1 MRHENSFRQANG
13 KFLAKLDSQYP
24 LSVCDIGARLHAHE
38 SSGRSG
44 TTHTAARQTMTFQSR
59 DAVLDSIDSEIA
71 IIDRAGVI
79 IYVNQ
84 AWRDFA
90 CSNGLPANHSGMGT
104 NYLQVCRG
112 PDRDEDDESLRIY
125 NGICAVLSGN
135 APTFACEYP
144 CHSPTEQRWFA
155 MRVCP
160 VRGHPEHLLISH
172 DNITQRCLADAPLVA
187 GKADAQEAALHT
199 QTILDNMVDGVITI
213 SAQGLM
219 ESFNKAA
226 SRIFDFAPEDVLGH
240 NVNMLMPQPHR
251 GQHDSYL
258 HNYLSTGVERVMGA
272 PREVEGQR
280 RDGTRFPMSLS
291 VSKIARAGQPI
302 FIGLVRDI
310 TLRRAYEDEIRR
322 LAFYD
327 PLTHLPN
334 RRLLMDRLKHAITT
348 SDRTGQHGA
357 LMFLDLDHFK
367 QLNDSL
373 GHDVGDLLLQHVAQ
387 RLQACVREI
396 DSVARLGGDE
406 FVVLLEGLSI
416 HAHEAAAQTEVIA
429 GKILHALAQPYTLR
443 EHAHSSTPSI
453 GVVLF
458 MESNETVDD
467 VLKKADV
474 AMYQAKAAGRNTMRF
489 FDPAM
494 QATASAHAALEQDMR
509 QGLVRGEFV
518 LHYQIQVQMD
528 AQGHTTTTG
537 AEALVRWQHPARGMV
552 PPGEF
557 IGLAEDT
564 GMILP
569 LGQWVLE
576 TACTQLVA
584 WAQVP
589 HTAHWSLAINVSAA
603 QFAQADFVDRIS
615 AALRKTG
622 ANAAL
627 LKLELTESMLMDNV
641 EDIIVKMNA
650 IKLHGVRLSLDDF
663 GTGYSSLSCLK
674 RLPLDQLKIDQ
685 SFVRDLLT
693 DPNDAVIARTVV
705 ALGHSLGLKVIAEGV
720 ETLEQRNILAS
731 MGCDAFQ
738 GYYFGRPAPAPEL
751 AGFIGQIGL

>member
-1 MRHENSFRQANG
+1 MT
-13 KFLAKLDSQYP
+13 
-24 LSVCDIGARLHAHE
+24 LHAH
-38 SSGRSG
+38 
-44 TTHTAARQTMTFQSR
+44 
-59 DAVLDSIDSEIA
+59 DAVLDSIDSQIA
-71 IIDRAGVI
+71 IINRAGVI
-79 IYVNQ
+79 VYLNR

-90 CSNGLPANHSGMGT
+90 RDNGMPADHSGLNT
-104 NYLQVCRG
+104 NYLHVCR
-112 PDRDEDDESLRIY
+112 PLEDDAQSQHVY
-125 NGICAVLSGN
+125 DGICAVLKGTTPS
-135 APTFACEYP
+135 FDCEYP
-144 CHSPTEQRWFA
+144 CHSPTEQRWFE
-155 MRVCP
+155 MRVRQLHE
-160 VRGHPEHLLISH
+160 VADQYVVSH
-172 DNITQRCLADAPLVA
+172 VNITRRRLAQDQLIA
-187 GKADAQEAALHT
+187 GQAAVQEAAQHT

-219 ESFNKAA
+219 QSFNKAA
-226 SRIFDFAPEDVLGH
+226 SRIFGYAPEDVLGR
-240 NVNMLMPQPHR
+240 NVSMLMPQPHR
-251 GQHDSYL
+251 GQHDGYL
-258 HNYLSTGVERVMGA
+258 RNYHNTGVERVMKA

-280 RDGTRFPMSLS
+280 RDGTLFPMSLS
-291 VSKIARAGQPI
+291 VSKITRAGLPV
-302 FIGLVRDI
+302 FIGLVRDV
-310 TLRRAYEDEIRR
+310 TQRRAYEDEIRR

-334 RRLLMDRLKHAITT
+334 RRLLMDRLKHAIATT
-348 SDRTGQHGA
+348 DRTGQHGA

-373 GHDVGDLLLQHVAQ
+373 GHDVGDLLLQQVAT

-406 FVVLLEGLSI
+406 FVVLLESLSI
-416 HAHEAAAQTEVIA
+416 HPQEAAAQTELIA
-429 GKILHALAQPYTLR
+429 SKIVLALGKPYELR
-443 EHAHSSTPSI
+443 EHAYTSTPSI
-453 GVVLF
+453 GIVVF
-458 MESNETVDD
+458 MQDHETMDD

-474 AMYQAKAAGRNTMRF
+474 AMYQAKASGRNTFCF

-494 QATASAHAALEQDMR
+494 QANASAHAALEQDLR

-528 AQGHTTTTG
+528 AVGHTSTTG
-537 AEALVRWQHPARGMV
+537 AEALVRWCHPTLGMV
-552 PPGEF
+552 PPAQF
-557 IGLAEDT
+557 IGLAEET

-584 WAQVP
+584 WAQAP
-589 HTAHWSLAINVSAA
+589 DTAHWSLAINVSAA
-603 QFAQADFVDRIS
+603 QFAQADFVDRVS
-615 AALRKTG
+615 AALHKTG
-622 ANAAL
+622 ANPAL

-693 DPNDAVIARTVV
+693 DPNDAVIASTVV

-720 ETLEQRNILAS
+720 ETLEQRDILAS
-731 MGCDAFQ
+731 IGCDAFQ
-738 GYYFGRPAPAPEL
+738 GYYFGRPAPACQL
-751 AGFIGQIGL
+751 AHFSS

>member
-1 MRHENSFRQANG
+1 MHVSTGQPTG
-13 KFLAKLDSQYP
+13 
-24 LSVCDIGARLHAHE
+24 VCVAWRVGAIGTGGSAAMTLH
-38 SSGRSG
+38 
-44 TTHTAARQTMTFQSR
+44 SR
-59 DAVLDSIDSEIA
+59 DAVLDSIDRQIA
-71 IIDRAGVI
+71 VIDRTGTIV
-79 IYVNQ
+79 YVNR

-90 CSNGLPANHSGMGT
+90 RDNGMPADHGGVDT
-104 NYLQVCRG
+104 NYLHACRSLEH
-112 PDRDEDDESLRIY
+112 DVESLRIY
-125 NGICAVLSGN
+125 DGISAVLAGGT
-135 APTFACEYP
+135 PTFGCEYP

-155 MRVCP
+155 MRVCA
-160 VRGHPEHLLISH
+160 VHGHTEHFLISH
-172 DNITQRCLADAPLVA
+172 DDITHRWLADAQLI
-187 GKADAQEAALHT
+187 ADQAAMQEAAQHT

-213 SAQGLM
+213 NAQGLM
-219 ESFNKAA
+219 QSFNQAA
-226 SRIFDFAPEDVLGH
+226 SRMFGFAPDEVLGH
-240 NVNMLMPQPHR
+240 NVSMLMPQPHR
-251 GQHDSYL
+251 GQHDGYL
-258 HNYLSTGVERVMGA
+258 HNYHSTGVARIMGA

-280 RDGTRFPMSLS
+280 RDGTPFPMSLS
-291 VSKIARAGQPI
+291 VSKITRAGQPI
-302 FIGLVRDI
+302 FIGLVRDV
-310 TLRRAYEDEIRR
+310 TERREYEDEIRR

-334 RRLLMDRLKHAITT
+334 RRLLMDRLKHAITA

-373 GHDVGDLLLQHVAQ
+373 GHDVGDLLLQQVAK

-406 FVVLLEGLSI
+406 FVVLLEALSI
-416 HAHEAAAQTEVIA
+416 HPQEAAAQTEAIA
-429 GKILHALAQPYTLR
+429 SKILYALGHSYALR
-443 EHAHSSTPSI
+443 EHSHNSTPSI
-453 GVVLF
+453 GIVVF
-458 MESNETVDD
+458 MESHETMDD

-474 AMYQAKAAGRNTMRF
+474 AMYQAKAAGRNTFRF

-518 LHYQIQVQMD
+518 LHYQIQVQID
-528 AQGHTTTTG
+528 AQGHTATTG
-537 AEALVRWQHPARGMV
+537 AEALVRWKHPVRGMV
-552 PPGEF
+552 PPAQF
-557 IGLAEDT
+557 IGLAEET

-584 WAQVP
+584 WARVP
-589 HTAHWSLAINVSAA
+589 DTAHWSLAVNVSAA
-603 QFAQADFVDRIS
+603 QFAQADFVDRVS
-615 AALRKTG
+615 AALQKTG
-622 ANAAL
+622 ANPAL

-650 IKLHGVRLSLDDF
+650 IKTHGVRLSLDDF

-720 ETLEQRNILAS
+720 ETLEQRDILAS
-731 MGCDAFQ
+731 IGCDAFQ
-738 GYYFGRPAPAPEL
+738 GYYFGRPVPASEMEH
-751 AGFIGQIGL
+751 FSS

>member
-1 MRHENSFRQANG
+1 MT
-13 KFLAKLDSQYP
+13 
-24 LSVCDIGARLHAHE
+24 LH
-38 SSGRSG
+38 
-44 TTHTAARQTMTFQSR
+44 SR
-59 DAVLDSIDSEIA
+59 DAVLDSIDSQIA
-71 IIDRAGVI
+71 IIDRAGVVV
-79 IYVNQ
+79 YVNR

-90 CSNGLPANHSGMGT
+90 RDNGMPEDHGGVGT
-104 NYLQVCRG
+104 NYLHVCRG
-112 PDRDEDDESLRIY
+112 IEHDTENLRVY
-125 NGICAVLSGN
+125 NGICAVLAGETQ
-135 APTFACEYP
+135 AFGCEYP
-144 CHSPTEQRWFA
+144 CHSATEQRWFE
-155 MRVCP
+155 MRMCP
-160 VRGHPEHLLISH
+160 VHGHPEHFLISH
-172 DNITQRCLADAPLVA
+172 DNITHRWLADVQLI
-187 GKADAQEAALHT
+187 ADQAAMQEAALHT
-199 QTILDNMVDGVITI
+199 QTILDNMVDGVVTI
-213 SAQGLM
+213 SAQGLVQ
-219 ESFNKAA
+219 SFNKAA
-226 SRIFDFAPEDVLGH
+226 SSMFGFAPDEVLGH
-240 NVNMLMPQPHR
+240 NVSMLMPQPHK
-251 GQHDSYL
+251 GQHDGYL
-258 HNYLSTGVERVMGA
+258 GNYHSTGVARVMG
-272 PREVEGQR
+272 RTNEVEGQR
-280 RDGTRFPMSLS
+280 RDGTLFPMSLS

-302 FIGLVRDI
+302 FIGLVRDV
-310 TLRRAYEDEIRR
+310 TQRREYEDEIRR

-334 RRLLMDRLKHAITT
+334 RRLLMDRLKHAIVT

-373 GHDVGDLLLQHVAQ
+373 GHDVGDLLLQQVAK

-406 FVVLLEGLSI
+406 FVVLLEALSI
-416 HAHEAAAQTEVIA
+416 HPQEAAAQTEAIA
-429 GKILHALAQPYTLR
+429 SKILHALAQPYTLR
-443 EHAHSSTPSI
+443 EHSHNSTPSI
-453 GVVLF
+453 GIVVF
-458 MESNETVDD
+458 MESNETMDD

-474 AMYQAKAAGRNTMRF
+474 AMYQAKAAGRNTFRF

-509 QGLVRGEFV
+509 LGLVRDEFV
-518 LHYQIQVQMD
+518 LYYQIQVQVD
-528 AQGHTTTTG
+528 AQGHTATTG
-537 AEALVRWQHPARGMV
+537 AEALVRWMHPVRGMV
-552 PPGEF
+552 PPAEF

-584 WAQVP
+584 WALQP
-589 HTAHWSLAINVSAA
+589 DTAHWSLAVNVSAA
-603 QFAQADFVDRIS
+603 QFAQADFVERVS
-615 AALRKTG
+615 TALRKTG
-622 ANAAL
+622 ANPTL

-693 DPNDAVIARTVV
+693 DANDAVIARTVV

-731 MGCDAFQ
+731 IGCDAFQ
-738 GYYFGRPAPAPEL
+738 GYYFGRPAPAQKL
-751 AGFIGQIGL
+751 AHFSSEICL